1 MELGMK
7 KFTLIFAGV
16 LWLSA
21 NAWAAEHEVVHVSI
35 NGLSCPFCAYSV
47 DKSIS
52 KLAGVDSVKVNLAE
66 NSVDVAML
74 AEHTADI
81 DAIKRAIVN
90 AGFTPVEASKSVAN
104 D

>member
-1 MELGMK
+1 MK
-7 KFTLIFAGV
+7 KVTLILISI
-16 LWLSA
+16 LWLST

-52 KLAGVDSVKVNLAE
+52 KLAGVDSVNVDLAE
-66 NSVDVAML
+66 NSVDVVML
-74 AEHTADI
+74 AEHTADLA
-81 DAIKRAIVN
+81 AIKEAIVN